1 MRTSI
6 LRPLLALAAVSC
18 GANAAATPPALAS
31 PVATKPPVVVIKTSN
46 LGKVLATTGKLGL
59 YTWNVE
65 KKAGGKVR
73 CTGACAKAWP
83 PVLVKGPVQRRIKGI
98 DATFGTVRRPSGR
111 TQLTVNGLP
120 VYVYEHDAP
129 NVVLCDDV
137 DGWFAIRQR

>member
-1 MRTSI
+1 MRI
-6 LRPLLALAAVSC
+6 LSTLLLVAVAAIACVVVEGPAAAASSAAV
-18 GANAAATPPALAS
+18 
-31 PVATKPPVVVIKTSN
+31 KPPVVVIKTSN
-46 LGKVLATTGKLGL
+46 LGRVLATTRKLGL

-83 PVLVKGPVQRRIKGI
+83 PVLVKGPVQRRVKGI
-98 DATFGTVRRPSGR
+98 DATFGTVKRPSGK

-120 VYVYEHDAP
+120 VYIYEHDTP

>member
-1 MRTSI
+1 MRTLSVLVLVAAAAI
-6 LRPLLALAAVSC
+6 AGSALAAPSASASS
-18 GANAAATPPALAS
+18 GA
-31 PVATKPPVVVIKTSN
+31 VKKPPVVVIKTSN
-46 LGKVLATTGKLGL
+46 LGKVLATTKKLGL

-73 CTGACAKAWP
+73 CVGACAKAWP
-83 PVLVKGPVQRRIKGI
+83 PVLVNGPVQRRVKGI
-98 DATFGTVRRPSGR
+98 TATFGTIKRPNGK

-120 VYVYEHDAP
+120 VYIYEHDTP

>member
-1 MRTSI
+1 MRI
-6 LRPLLALAAVSC
+6 LSTLLLVAVAAVACVVIEAPS
-18 GANAAATPPALAS
+18 AAASSTAVKA
-31 PVATKPPVVVIKTSN
+31 PVVVIKTNN
-46 LGKVLATTGKLGL
+46 LGRVLATKGKLGL
-59 YTWNVE
+59 YTWDVE

-83 PVLVKGPVQRRIKGI
+83 PVLVKGPVQRRIQGI
-98 DATFGTVRRPSGR
+98 SATFGTIKRPSGK

-120 VYVYEHDAP
+120 VYIYEHDTP

>member
-1 MRTSI
+1 M
-6 LRPLLALAAVSC
+6 
-18 GANAAATPPALAS
+18 
-31 PVATKPPVVVIKTSN
+31 IKTVN
-46 LGKVLATTGKLGL
+46 LGRVLATKGKLGL
-59 YTWNVE
+59 YTWDVE

-98 DATFGTVRRPSGR
+98 SATFGTIKRPSGK

-120 VYVYEHDAP
+120 VYIYEHDTP